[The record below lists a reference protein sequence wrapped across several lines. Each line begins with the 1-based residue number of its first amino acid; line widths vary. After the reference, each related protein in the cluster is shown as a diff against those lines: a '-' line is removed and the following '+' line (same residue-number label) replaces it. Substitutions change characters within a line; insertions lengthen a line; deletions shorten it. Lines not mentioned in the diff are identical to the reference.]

1 MEDLTAAS
9 APNLGEARMNN
20 DATLALLAIG
30 LLEAGS
36 DRRAVVEQVQDRVA
50 LDRHDAISTV
60 AHASALLHG
69 AKTRRRQR
77 LNPR

>member
-9 APNLGEARMNN
+9 GTESGRGSMNN
-20 DATLALLAIG
+20 DATPALFAIG

-36 DRRAVVEQVQDRVA
+36 DRRAVVEQVQDRFA

-77 LNPR
+77 PNPR